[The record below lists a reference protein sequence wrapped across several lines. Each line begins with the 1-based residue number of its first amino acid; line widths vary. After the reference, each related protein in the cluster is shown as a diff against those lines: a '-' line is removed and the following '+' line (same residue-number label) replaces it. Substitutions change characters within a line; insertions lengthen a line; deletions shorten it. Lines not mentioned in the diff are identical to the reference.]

1 MEVMMLVASWNVNS
15 IRARFEHV
23 RQWLVDRKAD
33 VLFLQELKGS
43 EFPTAAFDELGYHS
57 VAVTQKAYN
66 GVAILSRT
74 PIELVSKTLLGDEL
88 DSHARFLEV
97 MIEGIRLVNIYLPNG
112 KVKALTGLSKS
123 SLYELIRDNNFPA
136 PIHLGPRTV
145 AWVSSE
151 VRQWAAERIS
161 ASRAALPHQGVR
173 RMPQRAIGE
182 SWGTSKKYA

>member
-1 MEVMMLVASWNVNS
+1 MTRGEQMNRLSHEIVESKQALFQGDKEASSSADEV
-15 IRARFEHV
+15 I
-23 RQWLVDRKAD
+23 
-33 VLFLQELKGS
+33 FL
-43 EFPTAAFDELGYHS
+43 
-57 VAVTQKAYN
+57 
-66 GVAILSRT
+66 
-74 PIELVSKTLLGDEL
+74 
-88 DSHARFLEV
+88 
-97 MIEGIRLVNIYLPNG
+97 RLP